1 MNGITKV
8 CTKSAVL
15 PRKTPAGWI
24 EMTVW
29 SVGSQATLLRC
40 DRLIS
45 LRRSP
50 FASDPCLTI
59 SERQEREGA
68 ALH

>member
-24 EMTVW
+24 EMNGL
-29 SVGSQATLLRC
+29 VGRLAGNASQV
-40 DRLIS
+40 
-45 LRRSP
+45 
-50 FASDPCLTI
+50 
-59 SERQEREGA
+59 
-68 ALH
+68 